1 MQLYFQHAIIILYQ
15 YESLFC
21 KCHSAN
27 RSLLIYYT
35 TYSYL
40 QVVPLANWA
49 HYFQTNFFLQA
60 CKKTC
65 DMNVVFSVAL
75 NFVEAACSSSLISRG
90 VATAGSAKCLIGTIP
105 RGVSVSSQ
113 DQTRDLVRR
122 TCKPPHSGESERSK
136 SEILARVT
144 AVICFIFLFPPPPS
158 PRGVVQLCCC
168 IISQYIVVLYHSIVA
183 VRVEW

>member
-1 MQLYFQHAIIILYQ
+1 MQIELIIFRPIII
-15 YESLFC
+15 
-21 KCHSAN
+21 
-27 RSLLIYYT
+27 
-35 TYSYL
+35 
-40 QVVPLANWA
+40 
-49 HYFQTNFFLQA
+49 FLQA

-90 VATAGSAKCLIGTIP
+90 VATAGSAEFLIGTIP

-136 SEILARVT
+136 SEILAHPRRVHQLLSN
-144 AVICFIFLFPPPPS
+144 CGHMLHFPLPTS
-158 PRGVVQLCCC
+158 TITPRGCTVVLLYY
-168 IISQYIVVLYHSIVA
+168 ITVHSSAISQHSSCPC
-183 VRVEW
+183 

>member
-35 TYSYL
+35 HTPTFRSSL
-40 QVVPLANWA
+40 VQIELIIFRPIII
-49 HYFQTNFFLQA
+49 FLQA

-65 DMNVVFSVAL
+65 DMNVVFSVVL

-90 VATAGSAKCLIGTIP
+90 VATAGSAEFLIGTIQ
-105 RGVSVSSQ
+105 RGISVSSQ

-136 SEILARVT
+136 SEIWARPRRVHQLLSN
-144 AVICFIFLFPPPPS
+144 CGHMLHFPLPTS
-158 PRGVVQLCCC
+158 TTTITPRGCT
-168 IISQYIVVLYHSIVA
+168 VVLYHST
-183 VRVEW
+183 